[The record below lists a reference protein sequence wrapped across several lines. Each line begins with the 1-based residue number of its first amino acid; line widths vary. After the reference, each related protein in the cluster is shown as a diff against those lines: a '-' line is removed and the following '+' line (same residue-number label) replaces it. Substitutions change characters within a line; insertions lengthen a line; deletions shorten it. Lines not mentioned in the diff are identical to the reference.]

1 MVGRRRLLF
10 GGWCDGSRGHNE
22 PIRHLY
28 LSYQAQGLTVWTPE
42 DLGIPKKAMIS

>member
-10 GGWCDGSRGHNE
+10 GGWSDGSRGHNE

-28 LSYQAQGLTVWTPE
+28 LSYQAQGLTVWAPE